1 MINTSKEKMDMTV
14 NNHDTLGHLLGE
26 FVWNKGAARSV
37 LFIWIFLLFPGLL
50 FSLFLIG
57 LPVVILSI
65 YSIYQS
71 CVRLIA
77 SKPVLLVYEHGLIDG
92 RKGSLQVIRYEEIK
106 NIYISL
112 VLSNYV
118 ITLETH
124 HKKKIKINEHIANI
138 DNLKIL
144 LEQQFVRQKWT
155 DAVALYQQGSPIV
168 FDNLQVSQAGLTT
181 GKRLLPW
188 SEFGT
193 TDIQRIGKFVYLM
206 IFQKDNKKE
215 WGCVRRNNF
224 PNIALFLALVNYAQ
238 ETQKDF

>member
-1 MINTSKEKMDMTV
+1 MNLN
-14 NNHDTLGHLLGE
+14 NNHNLGHLLGE
-26 FVWNKGAARSV
+26 FGWNKSAARTV

-50 FSLFLIG
+50 FSFFLVG

-71 CVRLIA
+71 CVRLLA
-77 SKPVLLVYEHGLIDG
+77 SKPVLLVYEQGLIDG

-112 VLSNYV
+112 VLSNYM
-118 ITLETH
+118 ITLETTN
-124 HKKKIKINEHIANI
+124 KKKIKINEHIANV
-138 DNLKIL
+138 DNLRIL
-144 LEQQFVRQKWT
+144 LEQQFVRQKWS
-155 DAVALYQQGSPIV
+155 DALALYQQGNSIV
-168 FDNLQVSQAGLTT
+168 FDNIQISQAGLAT

-206 IFQKDNKKE
+206 IFLKDKKE
-215 WGCVRRNNF
+215 WVSVRRNSF
-224 PNIALFLALVNYAQ
+224 PNIALFLALVNYAK
-238 ETQKDF
+238 EIEIGM